1 VVEVEAGMNG
11 GIRLDRIVLRVF
23 EMLREVRLG
32 TVVAVWWD
40 GGVSAHRDLAF
51 RYRVLP
57 SGQREEPIATFVADG
72 GMVSV
77 AEIRERILRSPGVT
91 LTD

>member
-1 VVEVEAGMNG
+1 MEAG
-11 GIRLDRIVLRVF
+11 GIRLDRVVLRVF

-51 RYRVLP
+51 RHRILP
-57 SGQREEPIATFVADG
+57 SGERETPIATFVADG
-72 GMVSV
+72 GLVSV
-77 AEIRERILRSPGVT
+77 TEIRERILRAPGVT
-91 LTD
+91 LSDT

>member
-1 VVEVEAGMNG
+1 MDG
-11 GIRLDRIVLRVF
+11 GIRLDRVVLRVF

-51 RYRVLP
+51 RHRVLP
-57 SGQREEPIATFVADG
+57 SGKREEPIATFVADG
-72 GMVSV
+72 RLMSV
-77 AEIRERILRSPGVT
+77 TDIRERILRAPGVT
-91 LTD
+91 LSE

>member
-1 VVEVEAGMNG
+1 MHDGL
-11 GIRLDRIVLRVF
+11 RLDRIVLQVF

-51 RYRVLP
+51 RHRVLP
-57 SGQREEPIATFVADG
+57 SGQREAPIATFVADG
-72 GMVSV
+72 RMVSV
-77 AEIRERILRSPGVT
+77 TDIRERILRAPGVS
-91 LTD
+91 LHE